1 MTGYLKIAGSAVL
14 YGMIA
19 ATSPV
24 QATEPDR
31 NVREGQGVVTTLGSD
46 TSAITYWV
54 SQSDGWHVVTTVD
67 TKTSAGSETDKH
79 AVVRFSAVLQP
90 GQSHSISIPVA
101 VGEKQPL
108 LLIRRVSD
116 RIEVETDPALLN

>member
-1 MTGYLKIAGSAVL
+1 MTGYLKIAGSAIV
-14 YGMIA
+14 YGMI

-24 QATEPDR
+24 QATEPER
-31 NVREGQGVVTTLGSD
+31 NIEEGQGVVTTLGGD

-54 SQSDGWHVVTTVD
+54 SQDDGWHVVTTVD
-67 TKTSAGSETDKH
+67 TKTSAGSDTDKH

-101 VGEKQPL
+101 IGEKQPV
-108 LLIRRVSD
+108 LLIRRVAD
-116 RIEVETDPALLN
+116 RIEVDTDAALLN

>member
-1 MTGYLKIAGSAVL
+1 MTQYLKIAGSAVL

-31 NVREGQGVVTTLGSD
+31 NVKEGQAVVTTLGSD
-46 TSAITYWV
+46 TSAVTYWV

-67 TKTSAGSETDKH
+67 TKKAAAGSDDH

-90 GQSHSISIPVA
+90 GQSHSIAIPVA
-101 VGEKQPL
+101 VGEKQPA
-108 LLIRRVSD
+108 LLIRRVAD

>member
-1 MTGYLKIAGSAVL
+1 MTQYLKIAGSAVL

-31 NVREGQGVVTTLGSD
+31 NVKEGQAVVTTLGSD
-46 TSAITYWV
+46 TSAVTYWV

-67 TKTSAGSETDKH
+67 TKNAAAGSDDH

-90 GQSHSISIPVA
+90 GQSHSIAIPVA
-101 VGEKQPL
+101 VGEKQPA
-108 LLIRRVSD
+108 LLIRRVAD